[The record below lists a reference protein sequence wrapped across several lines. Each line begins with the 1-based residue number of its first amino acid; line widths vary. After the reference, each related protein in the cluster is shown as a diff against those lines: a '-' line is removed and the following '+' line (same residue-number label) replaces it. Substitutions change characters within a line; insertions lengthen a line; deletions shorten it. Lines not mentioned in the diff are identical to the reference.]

1 MNSLNM
7 VVDVEEDENIVCPSC
22 GVTAI
27 NSDGPREQPSCQH
40 IRFIYLEGYGFD
52 YAAAELGALVQK
64 VDDGDVDTCDESEFW
79 DVMKADLGAEGTIL
93 KRTDSGMACG
103 PVSFTVWVGFR
114 GKREI

>member
-52 YAAAELGALVQK
+52 YAAAELGGLVERRLAMASTPVMNPSSGIGPVGISGPCGISWLVQ
-64 VDDGDVDTCDESEFW
+64 
-79 DVMKADLGAEGTIL
+79 
-93 KRTDSGMACG
+93 
-103 PVSFTVWVGFR
+103 
-114 GKREI
+114 